1 MLMTAKDDATCV
13 EREKFAEA
21 FSPDKPIASPDSGLL
36 STLCCV
42 RLETPETWQLRS
54 VETWRHGDMETWR
67 HGDMETSRLGDWSGC
82 GNGLWLRG
90 PQGIC
95 TPTISPH
102 RMVPKN
108 INLRDSNTGTATYQ
122 VINMI

>member
-1 MLMTAKDDATCV
+1 VSLKKVITAMLMTAKDDATCV

-67 HGDMETSRLGDWSGC
+67 RRDSEIGQAVGTAC
-82 GNGLWLRG
+82 GYEVLRG
-90 PQGIC
+90 FAPQ
-95 TPTISPH
+95 
-102 RMVPKN
+102 
-108 INLRDSNTGTATYQ
+108 Q
-122 VINMI
+122 